1 MLTLPPSV
9 RIHLAAQP
17 VDMRKG
23 FDGLM
28 AIVRTWDLDPFTG
41 DLFVFVSRN
50 RTRVKVLHWDHG
62 GFVLTYKRLEAGV
75 FRVPLPKAGATK
87 LRLDSTQLAMLLDGI
102 DFSRVRRARIWMP
115 PRGIDKAA
123 SL

>member
-28 AIVRTWDLDPFTG
+28 AIVHAWGLDPFTG
-41 DLFVFVSRN
+41 DLFVFASRD
-50 RTRVKVLHWDHG
+50 RARLKVLHWDHG
-62 GFVLTYKRLEAGV
+62 GFVLSASPLDAGRALGRPAGPSASGWQGRSGRL
-75 FRVPLPKAGATK
+75 RGA
-87 LRLDSTQLAMLLDGI
+87 
-102 DFSRVRRARIWMP
+102 
-115 PRGIDKAA
+115 
-123 SL
+123 

>member
-17 VDMRKG
+17 TDMRKG

-28 AIVRTWDLDPFTG
+28 AIVRAWGADPFTG

-50 RTRVKVLHWDHG
+50 RTRVKILHWDHG
-62 GFVLTYKRLEAGV
+62 GFVLTYKRLEAGT
-75 FRVPLPKAGATK
+75 FRVPLPKRGARK
-87 LRLDSTQLAMLLDGI
+87 LRLDATQLAMLLDGI
-102 DFSRVRRARIWMP
+102 DFSRVRR
-115 PRGIDKAA
+115 PRAWFPAGGIDKG
-123 SL
+123 SVM

>member
-28 AIVRTWDLDPFTG
+28 AIVHAWGLDPFTG
-41 DLFVFVSRN
+41 DLFVFASRD
-50 RTRVKVLHWDHG
+50 RARLKVLHWDHG
-62 GFVLTYKRLEAGV
+62 GFVLTYKRLEAGT
-75 FRVPLPKAGATK
+75 FRVPMPKPGATQ
-87 LRLDSTQLAMLLDGI
+87 LRLDATQLTMLLDGI
-102 DFSRVRRARIWMP
+102 DFSRVRRPRVWMP
-115 PRGIDKAA
+115 PRGIDKTETV
-123 SL
+123 

>member
-1 MLTLPPSV
+1 MLSLPPSV

-28 AIVRTWDLDPFTG
+28 AIVRTWGFDPFTG

-50 RTRVKVLHWDHG
+50 RTRIKVLHWDHG
-62 GFVLTYKRLEAGV
+62 GFVLTYKRLEAGS
-75 FRVPLPKAGATK
+75 FRVPIPKPGATK

-115 PRGIDKAA
+115 PQGIDTRPQV
-123 SL
+123 

>member
-28 AIVRTWDLDPFTG
+28 AIVRAWGLDVFTG

-62 GFVLTYKRLEAGV
+62 GFVLTYKRLEAGS
-75 FRVPLPKAGATK
+75 FRVPLPKPGATQ

-102 DFSRVRRARIWMP
+102 DFSRVRRPRIWMP
-115 PRGIDKAA
+115 PQGIDRPAQV
-123 SL
+123 

>member
-28 AIVRTWDLDPFTG
+28 AIVCAWDLDPFAG

-75 FRVPLPKAGATK
+75 FRVPWPKPGATK
-87 LRLDSTQLAMLLDGI
+87 LRIDSTQLAMLLDGI
-102 DFSRVRRARIWMP
+102 DFSRVRRPRVWMP
-115 PRGIDKAA
+115 SGGIDKPSAV
-123 SL
+123 

>member
-28 AIVRTWDLDPFTG
+28 AIVRAWKLDPFSG

-62 GFVLTYKRLEAGV
+62 GFVLTYKRLEAGT
-75 FRVPLPKAGATK
+75 FRVPLPKRGATQ
-87 LRLDSTQLAMLLDGI
+87 LRLDSTQLALLLDGI
-102 DFSRVRRARIWMP
+102 DFSRVRRARRWMP
-115 PRGIDKAA
+115 PQGIDKTAPM
-123 SL
+123 

>member
-9 RIHLAAQP
+9 RIHLASQP
-17 VDMRKG
+17 TDMRRG

-28 AIVRTWDLDPFTG
+28 AMVRLWGLDPFSG

-62 GFVLTYKRLEAGV
+62 GFVLTYKRLEAGR
-75 FRVPLPKAGATK
+75 FRVPMPKRGATR
-87 LRLDSTQLAMLLDGI
+87 LRLDATQLAMLLDGI
-102 DFSRVRRARIWMP
+102 DFSRVRRPRAWMP
-115 PRGIDKAA
+115 AGDRQT
-123 SL
+123 